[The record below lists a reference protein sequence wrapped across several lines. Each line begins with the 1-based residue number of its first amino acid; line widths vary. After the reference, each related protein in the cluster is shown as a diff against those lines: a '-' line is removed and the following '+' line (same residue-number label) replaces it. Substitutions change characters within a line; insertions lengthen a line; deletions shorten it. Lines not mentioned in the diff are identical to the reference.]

1 MGEWS
6 EYFEDFPEDNPANQV
21 NGKYDPEGAA
31 RIRAQE
37 LQRAKV
43 LRESKA
49 LQKSLM
55 RLRLRQSAIR
65 IESLSEANN
74 RSEQTDAVKGSKR
87 RYWK

>member
-6 EYFEDFPEDNPANQV
+6 EYFEDFPEENPANQV

-49 LQKSLM
+49 LQKKLDEI
-55 RLRLRQSAIR
+55 AV
-65 IESLSEANN
+65 EAKRNSN
-74 RSEQTDAVKGSKR
+74 RKSK
-87 RYWK
+87 